1 MRGTTRRESP
11 QSRGSGLVM
20 VMRGVVL
27 ALVVLL
33 LTAAGTGAQSSIFA
47 EGAAAGDVR
56 ADSAVIWTRTRGPA
70 EVRVEFST
78 APDFRNVQT
87 SDSTTTG
94 PEGDYTAHVGLRDLP
109 PGQRIYYRVAAT
121 SETGPG
127 GSFITAPAPTRD
139 APLALIW
146 GADTQ
151 EELRP
156 FRIFQAM
163 QRRAPDVFLYLGDT
177 IYSDLGSVRATTL
190 DAYRQKYRANREDP
204 HLRAFLSSTSSWVMW
219 DDHEVANNFDSRHA
233 RLAVGLR
240 AFLDSWPIRTPPG
253 QPTRLYRSLRWG
265 RGAEI
270 FILDTRQYR
279 SPSRAPDGAGKTM
292 LGREQKQWLIDGL
305 RRSDAAVKIVASSV
319 VLRHH
324 GADSWEGYPTE
335 RDEILQAV
343 RDLRVANVFVL
354 SADVHY
360 AAWIRHPEG
369 IFEAVSGPLAASR
382 ATTARSSGR
391 PGVLWTAAG
400 RFNYGWMRIAP
411 DAVTLEWRDDG
422 DALLHQVRV
431 TITR

>member
-1 MRGTTRRESP
+1 MR
-11 QSRGSGLVM
+11 
-20 VMRGVVL
+20 
-27 ALVVLL
+27 ALVILL
-33 LTAAGTGAQSSIFA
+33 LTAAGTGAQPSTFA
-47 EGAAAGDVR
+47 EGAVAGDVR

-78 APDFRNVQT
+78 AADFRSVQT

-94 PEGDYTAHVGLRDLP
+94 PEGDHTAHVGLRDLP
-109 PGQRIYYRVAAT
+109 PGQRIYYRVATA
-121 SETGPG
+121 SEAGPG
-127 GSFITAPAPTRD
+127 GSFITAPAPNRD

-177 IYSDLGSVRATTL
+177 IYADLGSVRATTL

-219 DDHEVANNFDSRHA
+219 DDHEVANNFDSRHE
-233 RLAVGLR
+233 RLAVGRR
-240 AFLDSWPIRTPPG
+240 ALLDYWPIRTPPG
-253 QPTRLYRSLRWG
+253 QPARLYRSLQWG

-279 SPSRAPDGAGKTM
+279 SPSRAPDNAASPSIPGKTM

-305 RRSDAAVKIVASSV
+305 RRSDAAVKIIASSV

-324 GADSWEGYPTE
+324 GADSWEGYATE

-343 RDLRVANVFVL
+343 RDLRIANVFVL

-369 IFEAVSGPLAASR
+369 LFEAVSGPLAASR
-382 ATTARSSGR
+382 APTARAAGR
-391 PGVLWTAAG
+391 PGVLWTAAD

-411 DAVTLEWRDDG
+411 DAVTLEWRDEG
-422 DALLHQVRV
+422 DALLYQVRV
-431 TITR
+431 AITR